1 MPLFAPCNAGA
12 ISSAA
17 IAISCIVVF
26 HFASRVTGTLTR
38 SSARNSRR
46 PETKIS
52 RIRTMIAAQIDQ
64 PSRTAVG
71 DEDQDGDRDEQ
82 LVGDRVEH
90 AAERRLLL
98 PGARQIAVE
107 IVGDAGDHED
117 HEGDPGAPVVGD
129 IVGEPDQ
136 RRRGDAAVGQ
146 DIREGSARRNSI
158 GRRMGSST
166 WTVMSAPWNS
176 AALASIRRLGNA

>member
-1 MPLFAPCNAGA
+1 
-12 ISSAA
+12 
-17 IAISCIVVF
+17 
-26 HFASRVTGTLTR
+26 
-38 SSARNSRR
+38 
-46 PETKIS
+46 
-52 RIRTMIAAQIDQ
+52 MIAAQIDQ

-71 DEDQDGDRDEQ
+71 DENQDGDRDQQ

-117 HEGDPGAPVVGD
+117 HEGDPGPPIVGD

-146 DIREGSARRNSI
+146 DVRKVQRAELT

-166 WTVMSAPWNS
+166 WTVMSTPWNS
-176 AALASIRRLGNA
+176 AEFASIRRLSKWSIQRL